1 MLRSWIAARSWFARV
16 GAARLLWMAVICVA
30 LILGAFPAEAGTR
43 SYTYDTHGRLKSVAV
58 PNGVDTTTTTYGYD
72 AANNQ
77 TSVVVQTK
85 DISPPTIPTNVKA
98 TATSWQQ
105 ISLSW
110 SASTDVG
117 SAGMSGYRVYRRN
130 KLTDP
135 LTLIASPTTTSYVN
149 QGLSGSTSYTYYVSA
164 VDKAGN
170 ESAVSAP
177 APATTLQVPDTTPPS
192 VPTNLKGT
200 AVSGTWINLTWNASQ
215 DNVGGTGLAGY
226 EIFRNGVK
234 IGSST
239 VASYSDQSVSAAT
252 TYTYQVLAYDAA
264 TPINRSALSAGVP
277 VASLDTIR
285 PSAPGVPTF
294 SAITTSGATATW
306 AEATDNVGVT
316 GYRYSLN
323 NGVSWT
329 TVGSALTTNLTGLGA
344 SNTYTML
351 VQARD
356 AVDWGPSSSG
366 SFTTSAGVYTDTVVV
381 KSGGYQDSSWLVFGK
396 SSTFGSVSP
405 ATTANGLTY
414 AAITDWYYWV
424 FDWDLQDYTPYYY
437 DSSVQVSGFAADPG
451 AGWLISFNGKAGTN
465 YSYSNGV
472 AVWHVPYISLFT
484 GTSNTLTII
493 HR

>member
-1 MLRSWIAARSWFARV
+1 
-16 GAARLLWMAVICVA
+16 MAVVCVA
-30 LILGAFPAEAGTR
+30 LSLGAFPAEAGTR
-43 SYTYDTHGRLKSVAV
+43 SYTYDAHGRLKSVAV

-117 SAGMSGYRVYRRN
+117 SAGMSGYRVYRGN
-130 KLTDP
+130 
-135 LTLIASPTTTSYVN
+135 TLIASPTTTSYVD

-177 APATTLQVPDTTPPS
+177 APTTTLQVPDTTPPS

-226 EIFRNGVK
+226 EIFRNSVK
-234 IGSST
+234 IGTST
-239 VASYSDQSVSAAT
+239 VASYSDQSASPAT

-264 TPINRSALSAGVP
+264 VPTNKSALSSAVP
-277 VASLDTIR
+277 VTTLDTIP
-285 PSAPGVPTF
+285 PSAPGAPTF

-306 AEATDNVGVT
+306 SEATDNVGVT

-323 NGVSWT
+323 GGVSWIT
-329 TVGSALTTNLTGLGA
+329 IGSAPTTNLSGLGSA
-344 SNTYTML
+344 NTYTML

-356 AVDWGPSSSG
+356 AAGNWGPSSSG
-366 SFTTSAGVYTDTVVV
+366 SFTTSAGVYTETIVVT
-381 KSGGYQDSSWLVFGK
+381 SGDYDDSSWFMSGK
-396 SSTFGSVSP
+396 GPTYGSVSP

-414 AAITDWYYWV
+414 YSITDSYYWQ
-424 FDWDLQDYTPYYY
+424 FDWDSQSYFLYYY
-437 DSSVQVSGFAADPG
+437 GSAVQVSGFSADPG
-451 AGWLISFNGKAGTN
+451 AGWLISFNGKVGTN
-465 YSYSNGV
+465 YHYYPNGV
-472 AVWHVPYISLFT
+472 ASWNVPQIGFYGLPK
-484 GTSNTLTII
+484 TLTII